1 MPRIIKPT
9 MHHWDHGRHR
19 DRHRRSWHRSRD
31 DRHRRHDRSRD
42 RSW

>member
-1 MPRIIKPT
+1 MPQIIKPT
-9 MHHWDHGRHR
+9 MNQWERGRHR
-19 DRHRRSWHRSRD
+19 RYMRSRRRDYD